1 MDLPADQV
9 DNLTENEN
17 SQGWI
22 YVRFSVCAERKC
34 ASMLLVILMK
44 GIEYL
49 FSFPIISH
57 KYLVK

>member
-34 ASMLLVILMK
+34 ASMLLVNFDE
-44 GIEYL
+44 GN
-49 FSFPIISH
+49 
-57 KYLVK
+57 